1 MKNVSEYISTWDV
14 FYGGNAAEQR
24 TMTTTRHKQHK
35 SGKLY
40 PCQDKIRLVISYY
53 VREILY
59 FDKKW

>member
-35 SGKLY
+35 SGNYIL
-40 PCQDKIRLVISYY
+40 DKTKY
-53 VREILY
+53 
-59 FDKKW
+59 DW

>member
-40 PCQDKIRLVISYY
+40 PCYENKTRSQKLNLDNKCFQQL
-53 VREILY
+53 
-59 FDKKW
+59 